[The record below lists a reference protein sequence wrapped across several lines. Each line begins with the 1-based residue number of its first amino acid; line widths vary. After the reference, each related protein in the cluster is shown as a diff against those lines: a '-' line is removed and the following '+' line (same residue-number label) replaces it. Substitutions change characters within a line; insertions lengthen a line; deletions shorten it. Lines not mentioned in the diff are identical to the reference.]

1 MIGMLPEVLTVGDTD
16 HPIRTDYR
24 NALQVYEVFN
34 DPELEIGEQ
43 WIIAIYLLLEEFTCA
58 DDVEEAFRNGFDV
71 NEAAAQI
78 NWFLSVGLTGKKDT
92 EKPVYSWN
100 QDEQMIF
107 AAVNAVAG
115 MEVREK
121 EYMHWWTFSGY
132 MSEIG
137 ENTLTFIVGIRDKL
151 NRKKKL
157 ENHEREFYQRNKE
170 LVDIR
175 KPKSRKELQE
185 EAAYEAYLTEYL
197 G

>member
-1 MIGMLPEVLTVGDTD
+1 MIGALPETLTVGDRD
-16 HPIRTDYR
+16 YLIRADYR
-24 NALQVYEVFN
+24 NALQVYEAFN
-34 DPELEIGEQ
+34 DPEFEIGEQ
-43 WIIAIYLLLEEFTCA
+43 WIMAIYLLFEEFTCA

-78 NWFLSVGLTGKKDT
+78 NWYLSVGRSCSKDT
-92 EKPVYSWN
+92 EKPVYSWA

-115 MEVREK
+115 REVREE
-121 EYMHWWTFSGY
+121 EYMHWWTFSGC

-137 ENTLTFIVGIRDKL
+137 EDTLTFIVSIRDKI
-151 NRKKKL
+151 NRGKKL
-157 ENHEREFYQRNKE
+157 ESHEREFYQRNKE

-185 EAAYEAYLTEYL
+185 DAAYEAYLTEHL

>member
-1 MIGMLPEVLTVGDTD
+1 MIGVLPEALTVGDRD
-16 HPIRTDYR
+16 YPIRTDYR
-24 NALQVYEVFN
+24 NVLQVYEVFD
-34 DPELEIGEQ
+34 DPEFEIGEQ
-43 WIIAIYLLLEEFTCA
+43 WIISIYLLFTDFKCVE
-58 DDVEEAFRNGFDV
+58 DVEDEYANGFDV
-71 NEAAAQI
+71 NEAAAQM
-78 NWFLSVGLTGKKDT
+78 NWFLSVGRTGKKDT
-92 EKPVYSWN
+92 EKPVYSWV

-115 MEVREK
+115 KEVRE
-121 EYMHWWTFSGY
+121 ENYMHWWTFSGY

-137 ENTLTFIVGIRDKL
+137 EDTLTFIVGIRDKL
-151 NRKKKL
+151 NSGKKL

-185 EAAYEAYLTEYL
+185 EAAYEAYLTEHL